1 MPASALD
8 TLSRLNIVYPMMFR
22 VTSDLGQRSTF
33 CGVLEFSA
41 PEGVVYLPSWVSG
54 KAPLLVALLTCLQMM
69 RGLGLTAGD
78 LVTLTNVALPVGS
91 YIKIQPQSVDF
102 LDITDPRAVL
112 EHALRNFATL
122 TMGDCIAVS
131 YNDKIYG
138 LAVLEVKPNEG
149 RGGICV
155 LETDLQVEFA
165 PPVGYQ
171 EPLPARTDKSL
182 VSPLPL

>member
-1 MPASALD
+1 
-8 TLSRLNIVYPMMFR
+8 
-22 VTSDLGQRSTF
+22 
-33 CGVLEFSA
+33 
-41 PEGVVYLPSWVSG
+41 
-54 KAPLLVALLTCLQMM
+54 MM
-69 RGLGLTAGD
+69 RGLELAAGD
-78 LVTLTNVALPVGS
+78 LVTLANVALPVGS

-122 TMGDCIAVS
+122 TVGDCIAVN
-131 YNDKIYG
+131 YNGKIYG
-138 LAVLEVKPNEG
+138 LAVLEVRPNEG

-171 EPLPARTDKSL
+171 EPPPIRADKSL
-182 VSPLPL
+182 VRSHLLAHHRQLTARSLGRLSGHERPTLHLGRLLLGCLWLFRPL